1 MVFNKTTKQLFIF
14 LFLLLFISCGDDIQK
29 TKQIDNNFTSD
40 TIKAKKNIV
49 INFDLNDIIKR
60 DTLKAITVY
69 SPTSYFIYKGTP
81 MGFEYDLLNRL
92 AKDIGVELEIVVAHN
107 IDEMFE
113 LLNSGKGDIIAYG
126 MTITEKRKQEVSFT
140 KPYMNIHQVLV
151 QKKPDNWRKLTTEQI
166 QKQLITNVTKL
177 ANKKISVR
185 KNSSYYERLVHLSE
199 EIGSEIIIDT
209 VSGELSTDDL
219 INLVSQGKIKYT
231 ISDDN
236 IAKVSSMY
244 YPNLDINTSVSLSQ
258 NLAWVVRKSSV
269 DLLNILNKDIDRIV
283 GSKNYNITYNKY
295 FKNKRQY
302 AKRVGNEFFSKE
314 TGKISK
320 YDNLIKKYADKID
333 WDWLLL
339 CSQIYQESRFINND
353 KSWAGAGGLMQI
365 MPKTAR
371 ELGISNVHNPEQNIQ
386 AGTKYLKIIWK
397 RWEDIPDSL
406 QRIKFTL
413 ASYNCGY
420 HHVRDAQFLTKK
432 YNKNNLSWDNGVDE
446 YILKLSK
453 PKYYNRKGIEYGYVR
468 GNEPYNYVKDIFV
481 RYKIYKD
488 LIKE

>member
-1 MVFNKTTKQLFIF
+1 M
-14 LFLLLFISCGDDIQK
+14 LLLLTSCGNNDTK
-29 TKQIDNNFTSD
+29 TNNIKLDKDSITINDEDKQI
-40 TIKAKKNIV
+40 
-49 INFDLNDIIKR
+49 INFDLDDIIKR

-81 MGFEYDLLNRL
+81 MGFEYDLLNKL
-92 AKDIGVELEIVVAHN
+92 TKKVGIELEIVVAHN

-126 MTITEKRKQEVSFT
+126 MTITEKRKKQVSFT

-151 QKKPDNWRKLTTEQI
+151 QKKPDNWRKLTKEQI
-166 QKQLITNVTKL
+166 QKQLITDVTKL

-185 KNSSYYERLVHLSE
+185 KNSSYFERLVHLSD

-236 IAKVSSMY
+236 IAKVSSLY
-244 YPNLDINTSVSLSQ
+244 YPNIDINTDVSLSQ
-258 NLAWVVRKSSV
+258 NLAWVVRKSSTK
-269 DLLNILNKDIDRIV
+269 LLSRLNNEIENVV
-283 GSKNYNITYNKY
+283 GTKNYNITYNKY
-295 FKNKRQY
+295 FKNERQY

-314 TGKISK
+314 TGKISQ
-320 YDNLIKKYADKID
+320 YDDLIKKYAKKID

-339 CSQIYQESRFINND
+339 SSQVYQESRFKNNG

-365 MPKTAR
+365 MPRTAK
-371 ELGISNVHNPEQNIQ
+371 ELGVGNVHNPEHNLR
-386 AGTKYLKIIWK
+386 AGTKYLKNIWK

-420 HHVRDAQFLTKK
+420 YHVRDAQFLAKK
-432 YNKNNLSWDNGVDE
+432 YSKDNLKWDKAVDE
-446 YILKLSK
+446 FILKLSK
-453 PKYYNRKGIEYGYVR
+453 QKYYNQKGVKYGYVR
-468 GNEPYNYVKDIFV
+468 GREPYNYVKDIFV